1 MVMDR
6 EERRRRIMERG
17 SDRLALIT
25 GQIHNFDPSSPSS
38 SSSSSAFHQRTY
50 SESLMPQTQSDRH
63 LIQES
68 PSLKY
73 QFKGEVKAREEPKLS
88 TVLHKPLKTETA
100 IPEEARS
107 VKSQSQRPRSFFSSK
122 KVNASIISSE
132 RSRIL
137 SSLTIAAFVVLL
149 PRLNIIRSETI
160 LALRPLWLL
169 LLTDCAIVMSH
180 LTMEASGGGLSHEME
195 EEGTGTKDGN
205 KGENWSDAEK
215 LLERGVVVYQALR
228 GMFIDC
234 SLYMVVVICGVCL
247 I

>member
-1 MVMDR
+1 
-6 EERRRRIMERG
+6 MERG

-38 SSSSSAFHQRTY
+38 SSSSSASHQRTF
-50 SESLMPQTQSDRH
+50 SESIMPQTQSNRH

-73 QFKGEVKAREEPKLS
+73 HFKEEVKASEEPKLS
-88 TVLHKPLKTETA
+88 TILQNPIKSEPTK
-100 IPEEARS
+100 PEEARS

-122 KVNASIISSE
+122 KLNASIISSE
-132 RSRIL
+132 RTRSV
-137 SSLTIAAFVVLL
+137 SSLTIAAFVILL
-149 PRLNIIRSETI
+149 PGLNIIRSDTI

-180 LTMEASGGGLSHEME
+180 LIMEASGGGLNHEME
-195 EEGTGTKDGN
+195 DEVKSKDGN
-205 KGENWSDAEK
+205 SGENWSDAEK
-215 LLERGVVVYQALR
+215 LLERGVVLYQALR

-234 SLYMVVVICGVCL
+234 SLYMVVVICGAFL